1 MNETLSS
8 RSNGIKGWK
17 RYDCQWIFRFV
28 HRRTEERLWDT
39 CNFDPNGGRA
49 INIEPR
55 LNQRRRARI
64 NVNFIHFIRDS
75 SASTCKISCNIR
87 VTDFAASVWPTTS
100 SKNTSRRFSFP
111 FFFFL
116 FFFFS
121 FPSLTLVRLVYLWLE
136 CEMNGALDVNLF
148 AVRGVQFRAYARIKR
163 SRL

>member
-111 FFFFL
+111 FFFL
-116 FFFFS
+116 FS
-121 FPSLTLVRLVYLWLE
+121 FLSFFRFLLSRSSVLFIYDSNAKWMEPLMWIYSP
-136 CEMNGALDVNLF
+136 F
-148 AVRGVQFRAYARIKR
+148 AVYNSVLMRG
-163 SRL
+163 